1 MELNN
6 SAMNIEARKISLIK
20 EFLKIDN
27 EKIISAIENFLH
39 QSNSKNLEQNIK
51 PMSLEDFYNE
61 IDKAVEDEKNNR
73 ITNVKDLKKKIK
85 EWN

>member
-1 MELNN
+1 
-6 SAMNIEARKISLIK
+6 MNIEARKISLIQ

-39 QSNSKNLEQNIK
+39 QSNSKNLEQNLK

-61 IDKAVEDEKNNR
+61 IDKALEDEKNNL
-73 ITNVKDLKKKIK
+73 ITSAKDLKKKIK
-85 EWN
+85 EWS

>member
-61 IDKAVEDEKNNR
+61 IDKAVEDEKNKR

>member
-85 EWN
+85 EW

>member
-1 MELNN
+1 
-6 SAMNIEARKISLIK
+6 MNIEARKISLIQ

-39 QSNSKNLEQNIK
+39 QSNSKNLEQNLK

-61 IDKAVEDEKNNR
+61 IDKALDDEKNNL
-73 ITNVKDLKKKIK
+73 ITSAKDLKKKIK
-85 EWN
+85 EWS

>member
-1 MELNN
+1 
-6 SAMNIEARKISLIK
+6 MNIEARKISLIK

>member
-1 MELNN
+1 LELNN

>member
-27 EKIISAIENFLH
+27 EKIIIAIENFLH

>member
-73 ITNVKDLKKKIK
+73 ISFVKDLKKKIK

>member
-6 SAMNIEARKISLIK
+6 SAMIIEARKISLIK

>member
-1 MELNN
+1 
-6 SAMNIEARKISLIK
+6 
-20 EFLKIDN
+20 
-27 EKIISAIENFLH
+27 
-39 QSNSKNLEQNIK
+39 
-51 PMSLEDFYNE
+51 MSLEDFYNE

>member
-51 PMSLEDFYNE
+51 QLHNE
-61 IDKAVEDEKNNR
+61 FIGE
-73 ITNVKDLKKKIK
+73 
-85 EWN
+85 

>member
-27 EKIISAIENFLH
+27 EKIISTIENFLH